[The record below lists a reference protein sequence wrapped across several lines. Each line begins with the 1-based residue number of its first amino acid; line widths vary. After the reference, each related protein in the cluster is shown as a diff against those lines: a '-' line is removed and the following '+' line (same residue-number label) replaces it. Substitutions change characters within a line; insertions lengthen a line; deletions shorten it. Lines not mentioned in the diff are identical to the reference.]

1 MLSTVA
7 GAGGAMYIASMVTN
21 VVSNLVNGNASR
33 KQQVELNERN
43 HKQQLELQ
51 RARDNFTLEANKENY
66 QRQCE
71 IALLNHKLRLQEQEN
86 NFKQQ
91 CRMREWQQVEAQ
103 WPLNVLPAVMRHE
116 QCLEDRTIS
125 LRVILSKSANPTP
138 ENQEFQRYIYP
149 SLEYSLKSF
158 VNIYNNDFQSR
169 NIIFYD
175 NACKNGCFGGAFNSN
190 VHYGLRDLPVVIL
203 EVGVL
208 SNMVSVST
216 SMWGMGNNQMQNF
229 VAFELP
235 YDSTKLRDQSY
246 RQEIADSI
254 SAHVKFVVG
263 CVYDLY
269 NLVVYDRMPLL
280 PKAANCELERK
291 AKGPVLGYTDIKKE
305 FTNYYGR
312 MYSNAL
318 GTPQSEQTAVALIGE
333 SKAATLHKLRLEY
346 ACSVKDIVS
355 EDVYA
360 NYLDESVRAWVK
372 LRTEASAEDFLQYLL
387 HNPQDIARYV
397 SEDDRQY
404 FVRLCEAYEAY
415 NLGTFG
421 IICQQFKGILSSV
434 KLSAPIAASAHIQIQ
449 DKELAKTYVAT
460 DLSATGREGHYLLPD
475 GKQSPNEYVFF
486 ETVDA
491 ENLVIWFDKVCQDSN
506 FNCKITLVNRYTWGL
521 LENELP
527 REYLATLEIVC
538 RKFSHK
544 NIIVQSVLDRFD
556 TVVFKRIIVSD
567 SIDRGLARVLNERG
581 GTVQLF

>member
-33 KQQVELNERN
+33 KQQAELNERN

-51 RARDNFTLEANKENY
+51 RARDNFTLEANKQNY

-71 IALLNHKLRLQEQEN
+71 MALLNHKLRLQEQEN

-91 CRMREWQQVEAQ
+91 CQMREWQQVEAQ

-116 QCLEDRTIS
+116 QCLEDQTIS

-246 RQEIADSI
+246 KQEIADSI
-254 SAHVKFVVG
+254 SAHVKFVAG
-263 CVYDLY
+263 CIYDLY

-280 PKAANCELERK
+280 PKAANRELERK

-305 FTNYYGR
+305 FANYYGR

-333 SKAATLHKLRLEY
+333 SKATTLHKLRLEY

-360 NYLDESVRAWVK
+360 NYLDESVLAWVK
-372 LRTEASAEDFLQYLL
+372 LRTDASAEDFLQYLL

-404 FVRLCEAYEAY
+404 FVRLCEAYEARSDGV
-415 NLGTFG
+415 LSGV
-421 IICQQFKGILSSV
+421 CKQLKGIFVQLEFIDQANTANSGDSVGDSVYSPSFVKYRGSKVIISRNTLRELLS
-434 KLSAPIAASAHIQIQ
+434 K
-449 DKELAKTYVAT
+449 
-460 DLSATGREGHYLLPD
+460 R
-475 GKQSPNEYVFF
+475 
-486 ETVDA
+486 
-491 ENLVIWFDKVCQDSN
+491 
-506 FNCKITLVNRYTWGL
+506 RYTHNGASVVVL
-521 LENELP
+521 VK
-527 REYLATLEIVC
+527 R
-538 RKFSHK
+538 HK
-544 NIIVQSVLDRFD
+544 
-556 TVVFKRIIVSD
+556 
-567 SIDRGLARVLNERG
+567 
-581 GTVQLF
+581 

>member
-33 KQQVELNERN
+33 KQQAELNERN

-51 RARDNFTLEANKENY
+51 RARDNFTLEANKQNY

-91 CRMREWQQVEAQ
+91 CQMREWQQIEAQ

-116 QCLEDRTIS
+116 QCLEDQTIS

-235 YDSTKLRDQSY
+235 YDGTKLRDQSY
-246 RQEIADSI
+246 KQKIADSI
-254 SAHVKFVVG
+254 SAHVKFVAG
-263 CVYDLY
+263 CIYDLY

-280 PKAANCELERK
+280 PKAANRELERK
-291 AKGPVLGYTDIKKE
+291 AKGPVLGYTDIQKE
-305 FTNYYGR
+305 FANYYGR

-333 SKAATLHKLRLEY
+333 SKATTLHKLRLEY
-346 ACSVKDIVS
+346 AYSVKDIVS

-360 NYLDESVRAWVK
+360 SYLDESVRAWVK
-372 LRTEASAEDFLQYLL
+372 LRTDASAEDFLQYLL
-387 HNPQDIARYV
+387 HSPQDIGRYV

-404 FVRLCEAYEAY
+404 FVQLCEAYRFIHKNA
-415 NLGTFG
+415 LGALC
-421 IICQQFKGILSSV
+421 CQLKCALSSIELFTPAV
-434 KLSAPIAASAHIQIQ
+434 VSKNVQIADKFAEPSSRGNCLAAENCKSSDAQLLSGCTFVEKISAEELVGWFNEINQ
-449 DKELAKTYVAT
+449 DNNLSCGVA
-460 DLSATGREGHYLLPD
+460 LV
-475 GKQSPNEYVFF
+475 NERTWRHL
-486 ETVDA
+486 ETVLPY
-491 ENLVIWFDKVCQDSN
+491 ECLVILRQICAK
-506 FNCKITLVNRYTWGL
+506 Y
-521 LENELP
+521 
-527 REYLATLEIVC
+527 
-538 RKFSHK
+538 SHK
-544 NIIVQSVLDRFD
+544 NVILQ
-556 TVVFKRIIVSD
+556 TVCDKFGTILFERIIVSNL
-567 SIDRGLARVLNERG
+567 IDGGLVTVLEGRG
-581 GTVQLF
+581 GTVMLN